1 MTRPGDRVAATEA
14 SPPVPSGRRRAYVV
28 AVVLVALLAL
38 TAFLSFRWGASG
50 DSADPAPTTSP
61 EPSAPERLSTAEIYA
76 AVAPSIVTIEGDN
89 SVGTGVIANAEGIV
103 LTAFHVVD
111 DIGAITL
118 TFADGTTSAAT
129 VLGADPA
136 NDVAALIP
144 ATLPTVV
151 VPAVFGSSGR
161 LAVGDEVVA
170 IGNQLG
176 LTGSTTAG
184 VVSGLDRIADSERGS
199 RISGLIQFDAAV
211 NPGSSGGPLVNARG
225 ETVAIVVSL
234 ANPTAAGTFIGVG
247 FAVPIGTALATGGG
261 DGPGPPGPQ
270 Q

>member
-1 MTRPGDRVAATEA
+1 MTSPGDQVA
-14 SPPVPSGRRRAYVV
+14 PPPAPSGRRRALVIAAALVV
-28 AVVLVALLAL
+28 LLAL
-38 TAFLSFRWGASG
+38 TAVVAFRWGAAG
-50 DSADPAPTTSP
+50 DSAEPAPTASP

-76 AVAPSIVTIEGDN
+76 AVAPSVVTIEGDD
-89 SVGTGVIANAEGIV
+89 SIGTGVVANAEGIV

-111 DIGAITL
+111 GAGTITL

-136 NDVAALIP
+136 NDVAALTP

-170 IGNQLG
+170 VGNQLG
-176 LTGSTTAG
+176 LIGSTTAG

-234 ANPTAAGTFIGVG
+234 ANPTKSRTFIGVG
-247 FAVPIGTALATGGG
+247 FAVPIGTALAAGGG

>member
-1 MTRPGDRVAATEA
+1 MTAPGDRAVKTE
-14 SPPVPSGRRRAYVV
+14 SPSGRRRAFVV
-28 AVVLVALLAL
+28 AAVLVALLAI
-38 TAFLSFRWGASG
+38 TAFLSFQWGASDDDAAG
-50 DSADPAPTTSP
+50 PAPTASP
-61 EPSAPERLSTAEIYA
+61 EPSGPVRLTTAEIYA
-76 AVAPSIVTIEGDN
+76 AVAPSVVTIEGED

-103 LTAFHVVD
+103 LTAFHVID
-111 DIGAITL
+111 DVGTITL

-136 NDVAALIP
+136 NDVAALTP

-151 VPAVFGSSGR
+151 VPAVFGSPAR
-161 LAVGDEVVA
+161 LTVGDEVVA

-234 ANPTAAGTFIGVG
+234 ANPTKAGTFIGVG
-247 FAVPIGTALATGGG
+247 FAVPIGTALAAGGG